1 MKKHIFQ
8 CLLVIGVFHLAS
20 CDTAKSLFG
29 SKSPSVVGTKS
40 TKTEL
45 MRISESSVQTEEKM
59 DFLFDQ
65 YVNMVQTGLQNSNT
79 AKGAE
84 TIQKFQAQNKSAV
97 DKIMGETNAWLDKMD
112 KKQGKELGLRVVKK
126 SYTRQFLDNVPAFN
140 QKYKSYPAITEGVS
154 KVMGIFTKIRSKAK

>member
-8 CLLVIGVFHLAS
+8 CFLVMGLFHFAS

-97 DKIMGETNAWLDKMD
+97 DKIMGETNTWLDKMD

>member
-1 MKKHIFQ
+1 MKKRLAYSLLCLGLFQLTACGIFNSTEKPK
-8 CLLVIGVFHLAS
+8 IS
-20 CDTAKSLFG
+20 
-29 SKSPSVVGTKS
+29 SKSANSA
-40 TKTEL
+40 KTEL
-45 MRISESSVQTEEKM
+45 MRISESNTQTEEKM
-59 DFLFDQ
+59 DFLFAQ
-65 YVNMVQTGLQNSNT
+65 YVNLVQEGLQNSNT

-97 DKIMGETNAWLDKMD
+97 DKIMGETNSWLDKMD

-126 SYTRQFLDNVPAFN
+126 TYTRQFLDNVPAFN

>member
-1 MKKHIFQ
+1 MKKHIFE
-8 CLLVIGVFHLAS
+8 CLFIIGLFQLTS

-29 SKSPSVVGTKS
+29 SKSTSVVGTKS
-40 TKTEL
+40 AKTEL
-45 MRISESSVQTEEKM
+45 MRISESSLQTEEKM

-65 YVNMVQTGLQNSNT
+65 YVNLVQTGLQNSNT
-79 AKGAE
+79 TKGAE